1 MYETKSRREVIK
13 DLIEQRGL
21 TLTQVGKV
29 WRIRGFGVD
38 VATTDLRTVTPDQL
52 RPYQRRKGQSW

>member
-1 MYETKSRREVIK
+1 MYATKSRREVIK

-29 WRIRGFGVD
+29 WRIRGFGVHID
-38 VATTDLRTVTPDQL
+38 TTDLSTVKPDQL
-52 RPYQRRKGQSW
+52 RPYQRRKG

>member
-1 MYETKSRREVIK
+1 MQAAQDIRN
-13 DLIEQRGL
+13 LIEQRGL

-38 VATTDLRTVTPDQL
+38 ISTTDLKTVTPDQL
-52 RPYQRRKGQSW
+52 RPYQRRKGKSW

>member
-1 MYETKSRREVIK
+1 MQTQSRCAAIL

-21 TLTQVGKV
+21 TLTQAGKV
-29 WRIRGFGVD
+29 WRTRGFGLD
-38 VATTDLRTVTPDQL
+38 IATTDLKTVTPDQL

>member
-1 MYETKSRREVIK
+1 MGTPHGTHIRN
-13 DLIEQRGL
+13 LIEQRGL
-21 TLTQVGKV
+21 TLTQSGKV

-38 VATTDLRTVTPDQL
+38 ISTTDLKTVTPDQL